1 MFNLKILLIGPLPD
15 PINGCSLANQ
25 TFLEYLKKQNNC
37 QIKTINTNTD
47 PKIQGVQGQFNWIK
61 LFGFIKVYF
70 EIYKIFI
77 AKNIYMTPGQSFW
90 GVLKY
95 APFIMLAWL
104 LKKPIIMH
112 IHGNYLGTQ
121 YQLLSGIKKKIFK
134 FLVSRS
140 SAGIVLSRS
149 LHDNFNGLLTK
160 DKIYIVENFA
170 NDELISSEVI
180 RKNSDQLKLLWLS
193 NLMEEKGI
201 LYFLDALI
209 LLKNR
214 NVPFEVKLAGKI
226 EDGLEQNIHQKLTEL
241 GESAEYLGV
250 VYGEQKKAQLLA
262 ANVFVFPTYYT
273 MEGQPISLIEAMAT
287 GNIIV
292 TTDHA
297 GIPDI
302 VGSENGYLLKPR
314 DIASLVDQLENIA
327 NNLHQDI
334 EKFSEFNQAY
344 VKHNFTE
351 EVFGQ
356 KIMNIIVNISNPKA

>member
-1 MFNLKILLIGPLPD
+1 MMLKILLIGPFPD

-25 TFLEYLKKQNNC
+25 TFLQYLKKQDTV
-37 QIKTINTNTD
+37 QVATINTNTD
-47 PKIQGVQGQFNWIK
+47 PNIQGIQGQFNWVK
-61 LFGFIKVYF
+61 LFSFIKVYLKLF
-70 EIYKIFI
+70 KILT
-77 AKNIYMTPGQSFW
+77 AKIVYITPGQSFW
-90 GVLKY
+90 GILKY
-95 APFIMLAWL
+95 APFILLAWL
-104 LKKPIIMH
+104 LRKPIIMH

-121 YQLLSGIKKKIFK
+121 YQLLNGIKKKVFK

-140 SAGIVLSRS
+140 SAGIVLSNS
-149 LHDNFNGLLTK
+149 LQDNFNELLTK

-170 NDELISSEVI
+170 NNELIADTVVQKDTS
-180 RKNSDQLKLLWLS
+180 RLKLLWLS

-201 LYFLDALI
+201 LDFLDALI

-214 NVPFEVKLAGKI
+214 NIVFEVKLAGKI
-226 EDGLEQNIHQKLTEL
+226 EEGLEQKIHQKLNEI

-250 VYGEQKKAQLLA
+250 VYGEQKKSQLLA

-302 VGSENGYLLKPR
+302 VSSENGYLLKPR
-314 DIASLVDQLENIA
+314 DIAALAKQLEDIA
-327 NNLHQDI
+327 NNLQHNI
-334 EKFSEFNQAY
+334 EKFSESNQAY
-344 VKHNFTE
+344 VKNNFTE
-351 EVFGQ
+351 EAFGQ
-356 KIMNIIVNISNPKA
+356 KIMNIIENVSNPKV

>member
-1 MFNLKILLIGPLPD
+1 MLKILLIGPFPD
-15 PINGCSLANQ
+15 PVNGCSLANQ
-25 TFLEYLKKQNNC
+25 TFLEYLEKQDQLNVY
-37 QIKTINTNTD
+37 TINTNTD
-47 PKIQGVQGQFNWIK
+47 PNIQGIQGSFGWIK
-61 LFGFIKVYF
+61 LFSFMRVYF

-77 AKNIYMTPGQSFW
+77 VKSVYLTPGQSFF

-95 APFIMLAWL
+95 APFILLAWL
-104 LKKPIIMH
+104 LRKPIIMH

-121 YQLLSGIKKKIFK
+121 YQLLNGIKKKVFK

-140 SAGIVLSRS
+140 SAGIVLSNS
-149 LHDNFNGLLTK
+149 LQDNFNEILTE

-170 NDELISSEVI
+170 NNELIENTI
-180 RKNSDQLKLLWLS
+180 IQKDNSRLKLLWLS
-193 NLMEEKGI
+193 NLMKEKGI
-201 LYFLDALI
+201 LDFLDSLI

-214 NVPFEVKLAGKI
+214 KISFEVKLAGKI
-226 EDGLEQNIHQKLTEL
+226 EEGLEQKVHEKLNEI

-250 VYGEQKKAQLLA
+250 VSGNHKKNQLLF

-314 DIASLVDQLENIA
+314 DIVALTNQLENIA
-327 NNLHQDI
+327 NNLPKNI
-334 EKFSEFNQAY
+334 EKFSEFNQVY
-344 VKHNFTE
+344 VKNNFTE
-351 EVFGQ
+351 EAFG
-356 KIMNIIVNISNPKA
+356 KKLMDIILNVSHPKV

>member
-1 MFNLKILLIGPLPD
+1 MMLKILLIGPFPD

-25 TFLEYLKKQNNC
+25 TFLQYLKKQDTV
-37 QIKTINTNTD
+37 QVATINTNTD
-47 PKIQGVQGQFNWIK
+47 PNIQGVQGQFNWVK
-61 LFGFIKVYF
+61 LFSFIKVYLKLF
-70 EIYKIFI
+70 KILT
-77 AKNIYMTPGQSFW
+77 AKIVYITPGQSFW
-90 GVLKY
+90 GILKY
-95 APFIMLAWL
+95 APFILLAWL
-104 LKKPIIMH
+104 LRKPIIMH

-121 YQLLSGIKKKIFK
+121 YQLLSGIKKNFFK

-160 DKIYIVENFA
+160 DKIYTVENFA

-201 LYFLDALI
+201 LDFLDTLI

-226 EDGLEQNIHQKLTEL
+226 EDGLDAMIQQKSTQL
-241 GESAEYLGV
+241 GNSVEYLGT
-250 VYGEQKKAQLLA
+250 VYGVQKKELLQES
-262 ANVFVFPTYYT
+262 NVFVFPTYYT
-273 MEGQPISLIEAMAT
+273 MEGQPIALIEAMAT
-287 GNIIV
+287 GNVIV
-292 TTDHA
+292 TTNHA

-302 VGSENGYLLKPR
+302 VGTENGYLLQSR
-314 DIASLVDQLENIA
+314 DITGLVNQLEYISK
-327 NNLHQDI
+327 NLLQEID
-334 EKFSEFNQAY
+334 KFSEHNQSY

-351 EVFGQ
+351 KAFGQ
-356 KIMNIIVNISNPKA
+356 KIMQIILNISNPNNK